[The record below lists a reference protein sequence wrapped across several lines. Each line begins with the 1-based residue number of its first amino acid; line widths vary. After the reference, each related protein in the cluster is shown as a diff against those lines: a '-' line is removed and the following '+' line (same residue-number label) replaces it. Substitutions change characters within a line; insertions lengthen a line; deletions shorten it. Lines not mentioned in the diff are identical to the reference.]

1 MKLLN
6 TLALCALM
14 AWPAAAM
21 ARLPAPTPEETAKKA
36 AAAETK
42 AKADEAAKQ
51 ALAAAQDRV
60 ARRYRAAHP
69 EAPKPVSVIVP
80 PAPGK

>member
-1 MKLLN
+1 MRMLK
-6 TLALCALM
+6 TLALSALLV
-14 AWPAAAM
+14 WSAAAV
-21 ARLPAPTPEETAKKA
+21 ARLPAPTPEEAAQKA

-42 AKADEAAKQ
+42 AQADEAAKQ

-60 ARRYRAAHP
+60 AQRYRASHP
-69 EAPKPVSVIVP
+69 NAPVPVIAP

>member
-1 MKLLN
+1 MKLLK
-6 TLALCALM
+6 TLALYALLV
-14 AWPAAAM
+14 WSAAAI
-21 ARLPAPTPEETAKKA
+21 ARLPAPTPEESAKKA

-42 AKADEAAKQ
+42 TKADEVAKQ

-60 ARRYRAAHP
+60 AQRYRASHP
-69 EAPKPVSVIVP
+69 NASKPVPVIAP

>member
-1 MKLLN
+1 MRLLN
-6 TLALCALM
+6 TLTLCALFF
-14 AWPAAAM
+14 WSAAAI
-21 ARLPAPTPEETAKKA
+21 ARLPAPTPEEAAQKA
-36 AAAETK
+36 AAAATK

-60 ARRYRAAHP
+60 AQRYRAAHP
-69 EAPKPVSVIVP
+69 DAPKPVPVITP

>member
-1 MKLLN
+1 MKLLK
-6 TLALCALM
+6 TLALCALLG
-14 AWPAAAM
+14 WSSVAA
-21 ARLPAPTPEETAKKA
+21 ARLPAPTPEEAAKKA

-60 ARRYRAAHP
+60 AQRYRASHP
-69 EAPKPVSVIVP
+69 NAPKPVPVIVP